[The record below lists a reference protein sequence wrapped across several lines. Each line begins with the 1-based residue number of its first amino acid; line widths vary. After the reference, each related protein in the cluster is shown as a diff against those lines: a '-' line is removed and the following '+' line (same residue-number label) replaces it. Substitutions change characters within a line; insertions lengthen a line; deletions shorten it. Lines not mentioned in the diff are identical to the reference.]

1 MSKIALK
8 PEEIED
14 AETVG
19 GDGEDGDLNIE
30 VLEDE
35 PEYEICPWSKDPDEH
50 RRAFIIRE
58 MASADIDGAI
68 MVSNMDA
75 VYRWLRD
82 CALPVVTK
90 KK

>member
-8 PEEIED
+8 PELVED

-19 GDGEDGDLNIE
+19 GDGEDGGLEIE
-30 VLEDE
+30 AGDGGDD
-35 PEYEICPWSKDPDEH
+35 YGICHWSKDPDEH

-58 MASADIDGAI
+58 MATADIDGPI
-68 MVSNMDA
+68 MVANMDA

-82 CALPVVTK
+82 GVLPPTK

>member
-8 PEEIED
+8 PEELDD

-19 GDGEDGDLNIE
+19 GDGEDGDLEIE
-30 VLEDE
+30 VLDDA
-35 PEYEICPWSKDPDEH
+35 EYEICPWSKDPDEH

-82 CALPVVTK
+82 GSLPVVTK